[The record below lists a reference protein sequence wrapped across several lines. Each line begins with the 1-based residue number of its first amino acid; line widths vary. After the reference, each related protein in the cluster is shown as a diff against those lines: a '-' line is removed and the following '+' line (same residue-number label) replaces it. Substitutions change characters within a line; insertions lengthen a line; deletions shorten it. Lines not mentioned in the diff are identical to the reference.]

1 MATKPPKKNIYE
13 LSDEMKDIVGKPQ
26 FTKSVMY
33 TYNKKQNTFH
43 FYTYIGG
50 REMVQSGVFSP
61 YLTQDIPYDPQLLCE
76 TIADTMSHDDG
87 MSYDIEEFKE

>member
-33 TYNKKQNTFH
+33 TYNKKHLPFL
-43 FYTYIGG
+43 
-50 REMVQSGVFSP
+50 
-61 YLTQDIPYDPQLLCE
+61 YLHWWT
-76 TIADTMSHDDG
+76 
-87 MSYDIEEFKE
+87 